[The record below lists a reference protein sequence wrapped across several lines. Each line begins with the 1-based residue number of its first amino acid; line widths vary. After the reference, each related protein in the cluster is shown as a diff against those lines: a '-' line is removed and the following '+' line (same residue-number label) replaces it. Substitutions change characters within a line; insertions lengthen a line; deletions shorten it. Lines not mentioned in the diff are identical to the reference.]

1 MYIFKIKRKIGVVFM
16 TRNKI
21 MDAKIALDSL
31 SIYRGLLQDKV
42 LNKFNGLLEYILSE
56 EKEISTIINTYND
69 FYYCLTSCNST
80 NTFKSYIINCIL
92 FDNNVFSKD
101 AEIKD
106 FNSIHNCIKSAVDN
120 DLLCLQRI
128 ALLSAENIK
137 SYLKETNLQWDFEIN
152 AIMSLPTWDFEDYTS
167 SNSQIN
173 NIFEEFNTSEDW
185 SLCTKNLA
193 DFYKENG
200 TGIFAKYKGFV
211 WEKQDKVGRL
221 KGIQVP
227 DPIRIS
233 DLIQYDSERKIVVEN
248 TISFLKGNSAN
259 NVLLYGDRGTG
270 KSSTVKAILNEY
282 YNQGLRIIELQKMF
296 IADFSE
302 VIRAIKGS
310 ALKFIIFIDDL
321 VFEDNEDNYTALK
334 AVLEGGLES
343 TPKNLV
349 IYATSNR
356 RHLIKETHSG
366 REDEIHSSDAM
377 QEKLS
382 LADRFGI
389 TVTFLSPDQN
399 KYLEIVEGMVKN
411 RGLIIEKDQLKKQ
424 ALVWEMRYNGRSPR
438 TAKQFV
444 DWLEGQLN

>member
-1 MYIFKIKRKIGVVFM
+1 M
-16 TRNKI
+16 TKNKI
-21 MDAKIALDSL
+21 INAKIALDSL
-31 SIYRGLLQDKV
+31 STYRGLLQDKV
-42 LNKFNGLLEYILSE
+42 LNELNGLLTYLLSQ
-56 EKEISTIINTYND
+56 EKEISTIINKYND
-69 FYYCLTSCNST
+69 FYYCLINSNST

-92 FDNNVFSKD
+92 FDTNVFSKA
-101 AEIKD
+101 AEIKE
-106 FNSIHNCIKSAVDN
+106 FSSINNCIKNAVVN

-128 ALLSAENIK
+128 ASLSAEDIK
-137 SYLKETNLQWDFEIN
+137 SYLKETNLHWDYEINVVMALPVWDFK
-152 AIMSLPTWDFEDYTS
+152 DYIS
-167 SNSQIN
+167 SNSKIN
-173 NIFEEFNTSEDW
+173 SIFEEFNTSEDW
-185 SLCTKNLA
+185 NLCIEKLA

-211 WEKQDKVGRL
+211 WEKQNSIGRL
-221 KGIQVP
+221 KGIDAP

-233 DLIQYDSERKIVVEN
+233 DLIEYNFERKIIVEN
-248 TISFLKGNSAN
+248 TLSFLKGNSAN
-259 NVLLYGDRGTG
+259 NILLYGDRGTG
-270 KSSTVKAILNEY
+270 KSSTVKALLNEY
-282 YNQGLRIIELQKMF
+282 CDQGLRIIELQKAF
-296 IADFSE
+296 VSDFSE
-302 VIRAIKGS
+302 VIRAIKNS
-310 ALKFIIFIDDL
+310 SLKFIVFIDDL
-321 VFEDNEDNYTALK
+321 AFEDNEENYTALK

-343 TPKNLV
+343 TPKNLI

-399 KYLEIVEGMVKN
+399 KYLEIVEGMVRN
-411 RGLIIEKDQLKKQ
+411 RGLIIEKEQLKKQ

>member
-1 MYIFKIKRKIGVVFM
+1 M
-16 TRNKI
+16 TKNKI
-21 MDAKIALDSL
+21 INAKIALDSL
-31 SIYRGLLQDKV
+31 STYRGLLQDKV
-42 LNKFNGLLEYILSE
+42 LNKLNGLLKYILSE
-56 EKEISTIINTYND
+56 EKELSTIINTYND
-69 FYYCLTSCNST
+69 FYYCLINSNTT

-92 FDNNVFSKD
+92 FDNNVFSKT

-106 FNSIHNCIKSAVDN
+106 FNSIHNCIKSAVNN
-120 DLLCLQRI
+120 DLLCLQKI
-128 ALLSAENIK
+128 SELLAEDIK
-137 SYLKETNLQWDFEIN
+137 SYLKESNLQWDFEVN
-152 AIMSLPTWDFEDYTS
+152 AIMALPEWNFEDYTS
-167 SNSQIN
+167 SNSELN
-173 NIFEEFNTSEDW
+173 NIFDELNTSEDW
-185 SLCTKNLA
+185 TLCIKKLA

-200 TGIFAKYKGFV
+200 IGIFAKYKGFV
-211 WEKQDKVGRL
+211 WEKQGGIGRL
-221 KGIQVP
+221 KGIEAP
-227 DPIRIS
+227 DPIKIS
-233 DLIQYDSERKIVVEN
+233 DLIEYDSERKIVIEN

-270 KSSTVKAILNEY
+270 KSSTVKALLNEY

-296 IADFSE
+296 IADFYE
-302 VIRAIKGS
+302 VVRAIKGS
-310 ALKFIIFIDDL
+310 SLKFIIFIDDL
-321 VFEDNEDNYTALK
+321 AFEDNEENYTALK
-334 AVLEGGLES
+334 AILEGGLES
-343 TPKNLV
+343 TPSNLI

-399 KYLEIVEGMVKN
+399 KYLGIVEGMVKN
-411 RGLIIEKDQLKKQ
+411 RGLKIEKEQLKKQ

-444 DWLEGQLN
+444 DWLEGQLNFNLGFGK